1 MKHLFAVWLS
11 LATLVAA
18 RGESLPVFR
27 VDSPMKGEYSEA
39 DDRTVSFQVVT
50 IDTDT
55 RRMSVRAWEWNRPI
69 PAWGPMMTVQL

>member
-1 MKHLFAVWLS
+1 
-11 LATLVAA
+11 
-18 RGESLPVFR
+18 
-27 VDSPMKGEYSEA
+27 MKGEYSEA

-69 PAWGPMMTVQL
+69 PVWGPMMTVQL